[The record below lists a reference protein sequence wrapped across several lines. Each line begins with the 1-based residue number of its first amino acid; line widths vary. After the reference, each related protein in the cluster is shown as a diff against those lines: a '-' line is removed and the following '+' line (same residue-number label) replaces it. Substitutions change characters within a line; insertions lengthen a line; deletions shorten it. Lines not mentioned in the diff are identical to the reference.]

1 MILLKFEPELKGDS
15 KVDKHD
21 GWITIDSVQW
31 GTGRAV
37 SSSGTG
43 ADRDT
48 SNPSFSEVTCTKS
61 MDIASAQL
69 MQEAACGKTL
79 DKATFHFIQT
89 GGKDVSGQEF
99 VEIILEKPLIS
110 SYSMSSGGERPSESF
125 SINYVGITLQ
135 YNQFEEGGTV
145 KKGEAK
151 GYDLKTNK
159 AKNKI

>member
-15 KVDKHD
+15 KVDKHV
-21 GWITIDSVQW
+21 GWITIDSMSW

-48 SNPSFSEVTCTKS
+48 SNPAFSDVTCTKS

-69 MQEAACGKTL
+69 MQEAACGKALT
-79 DKATFHFIQT
+79 KATFHLIQT

-99 VEIILEKPLIS
+99 LEIILEKPLIT
-110 SYSMSSGGERPSESF
+110 SYSMNSGGERPVESF
-125 SINYVGITLQ
+125 AINYVGLTLQ
-135 YNQFEEGGTV
+135 YNQFEAGGTV

-151 GYDLKTNK
+151 GYDLQTNR